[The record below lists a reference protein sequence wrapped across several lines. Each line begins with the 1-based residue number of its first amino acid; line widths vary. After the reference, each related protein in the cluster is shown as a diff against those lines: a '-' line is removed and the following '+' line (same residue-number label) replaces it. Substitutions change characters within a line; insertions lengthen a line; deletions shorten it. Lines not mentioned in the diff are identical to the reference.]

1 MGERGQ
7 DSKKVC
13 IGAGVGAIFVALCC
27 VTPVLVAML
36 GLVGLSALTPYLDY
50 VLLPAFVVLVIAAV
64 MAYRKWKQATT
75 PYKTRSQ

>member
-27 VTPVLVAML
+27 VTPVLV
-36 GLVGLSALTPYLDY
+36 PY
-50 VLLPAFVVLVIAAV
+50 
-64 MAYRKWKQATT
+64 
-75 PYKTRSQ
+75 